1 MRWAIDTRKMAG
13 ALALA
18 GGVLVLGTA
27 LAQALR
33 PETAPLPEAPPE
45 VLPAVDLAEQG
56 TPPVPAAS
64 PSPATSSISDEIVR
78 EAANQAP
85 FDPERRPPTQRY
97 RLPGERQQVVEEEPR
112 FEMPPVPPLRVL
124 GTIAGPGG
132 GIAVLQEAGEQ
143 PRVVSVGQTIGEY
156 LLVAVREEAVTVNLR
171 EWELELTL
179 EEGNMEV
186 VAESEGRSGRSNRRE
201 TSSQERQR
209 LLESLAR
216 TWQERLGSG
225 FRVQID
231 GGRAYIIGADGT
243 RREVQVPGST
253 TGRTTPILRGTRII
267 PPDSPKEQS
276 ELTGTSRGGY

>member
-56 TPPVPAAS
+56 THPVPAAS

-97 RLPGERQQVVEEEPR
+97 RLP
-112 FEMPPVPPLRVL
+112 VPPLRVL

-132 GIAVLQEAGEQ
+132 GIAVLQEAGEP

>member
-56 TPPVPAAS
+56 THPVPAAS

-132 GIAVLQEAGEQ
+132 GIAVLQEAGEP

-156 LLVAVREEAVTVNLR
+156 LLVADDRGVSTGGSAEGGRDREPPGMGSRADARGRQYGGGCGIRGQIREKQPKRNKFAGEAAAARIPGAHLAGKTR
-171 EWELELTL
+171 EWF
-179 EEGNMEV
+179 
-186 VAESEGRSGRSNRRE
+186 SG
-201 TSSQERQR
+201 T
-209 LLESLAR
+209 
-216 TWQERLGSG
+216 
-225 FRVQID
+225 D
-231 GGRAYIIGADGT
+231 
-243 RREVQVPGST
+243 
-253 TGRTTPILRGTRII
+253 
-267 PPDSPKEQS
+267 
-276 ELTGTSRGGY
+276 